1 MHQIPCPDHLEKRN
15 DSFNTS
21 LLKPQLSLGLCA
33 LMVTILKVCLEKLNE
48 DEMRKDS
55 ANLVFWGK
63 GKVDVVQGAWL
74 CVPMGCTCQ
83 SLQLEYFL
91 AGCFLPLT
99 SFSQISLSGYF
110 SSWKT
115 FPFPF
120 CRAVFKQYRSSSFPL
135 YTGHAFPPAH
145 FCF

>member
-55 ANLVFWGK
+55 ANLVF
-63 GKVDVVQGAWL
+63 
-74 CVPMGCTCQ
+74 
-83 SLQLEYFL
+83 
-91 AGCFLPLT
+91 
-99 SFSQISLSGYF
+99 
-110 SSWKT
+110 
-115 FPFPF
+115 
-120 CRAVFKQYRSSSFPL
+120 
-135 YTGHAFPPAH
+135 
-145 FCF
+145 